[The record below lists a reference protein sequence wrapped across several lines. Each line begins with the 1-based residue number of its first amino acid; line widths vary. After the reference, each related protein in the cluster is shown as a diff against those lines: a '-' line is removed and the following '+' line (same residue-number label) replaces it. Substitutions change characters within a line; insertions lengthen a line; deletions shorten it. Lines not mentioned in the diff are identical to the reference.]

1 MFKKYIE
8 REDKDEFLNN
18 FEKAVVF
25 IASRKDEQNNQENVS
40 DKNSKLLACDEL
52 IKSVNEDIKK
62 MKSADK
68 HLKSQLDILEEK
80 LNKIDMPKN
89 DSLAKTKNK
98 SKKKFCTIS

>member
-1 MFKKYIE
+1 
-8 REDKDEFLNN
+8 
-18 FEKAVVF
+18 
-25 IASRKDEQNNQENVS
+25 
-40 DKNSKLLACDEL
+40 
-52 IKSVNEDIKK
+52 

-80 LNKIDMPKN
+80 LNKIHMPKN